1 MIEVTATLNGVTK
14 TINGNGQHITGSI
27 SQEVGAIHSFSF
39 EILPENIGFDLIQ
52 SRKTIIR
59 ATNTTTGRTE
69 FSGRVLLGSETMS
82 NTGLVSKSVTCESF
96 LGYLCDSVQPYKA
109 EELYTL
115 NDFIDLVLTNHNDR
129 VEQSKWIFRGNVDVD
144 VAGTGQVYK
153 GLQYQ
158 TTFETLKSKLVD
170 IYGGELEIVEVD
182 GIMYLN
188 YLKQIGTTRA
198 TEIELGRNMQ
208 SASREVSPLNIV
220 SRITPLGAKLKMTVE
235 NEDGSITEQETE
247 ERLTLKGFTTPEGVL
262 MENEWV
268 DDEEKIDAIGVI
280 CGTLDCPDITEQINL
295 YKRVKEFI
303 ANENRVN
310 LSHTLTALDLR
321 EIGLDLDSLNCADS
335 YPVEN
340 KLIGLDEILRITK
353 KTIDINAPYKGS
365 ITIGEKKGTLSSI
378 QATEN
383 EKINI
388 TLQQMQGNIQNVTNS
403 ANSVTSSHKQ
413 LATNLTQTISE
424 IVREALAT
432 YVTTDAL
439 GKTKVELEN
448 KITDTADGTLQEFS
462 KTITETE
469 KTIDGNIAT
478 KFEELNAYIRYYMDD
493 NGKPVIELGRKS
505 DNADDKDKDMI
516 CKITND
522 RISFVQNDDEVAYI
536 SSNRLYIKDATILSY
551 LHIGSYAFVP
561 IDDGTND
568 GSVSLIKIG
577 G

>member
-1 MIEVTATLNGVTK
+1 MILVTATLDGVTK

-39 EILPENIGFDLIQ
+39 EILPTNAGFDLIR

-59 ATNTTTGRTE
+59 ATNTNTGRVE
-69 FSGRVLLGSETMS
+69 FAGRVLLARENMSEQ
-82 NTGLVSKSVTCESF
+82 GLVSKSITCESF
-96 LGYLCDSVQPYKA
+96 LGYLCDSVQPYRA

-115 NDFIDLVLTNHNDR
+115 NDFIDLVLTNHNER
-129 VEQSKWIFRGNVDVD
+129 VEQSKWIFRGSVDVD
-144 VAGTGQVYK
+144 VAETGYIYK

-170 IYGGELEIVEVD
+170 VFGGELEIVEND
-182 GIMYLN
+182 GVLYLN
-188 YLKQIGTTRA
+188 YLKQSGTTRA
-198 TEIELGRNMQ
+198 TKIELGRNMK
-208 SASREVSPLNIV
+208 SASREVSPLNILT
-220 SRITPLGAKLKMTVE
+220 RITPLGAKLKVTVE
-235 NEDGSITEQETE
+235 NEDGSISEQESE

-262 MENEWV
+262 LENEWI
-268 DDEEKIDAIGVI
+268 DDEEKIDDIGIV

-321 EIGLDLDSLNCADS
+321 EIGLDLDSLNCGDS

-353 KTIDINAPYKGS
+353 KTIDINAPYKGD

-378 QATEN
+378 QASESK
-383 EKINI
+383 KINV
-388 TLQQMQGNIQNVTNS
+388 TLQQMQGSIQNAANT
-403 ANSVTSSHKQ
+403 ANSVSSSHKQ
-413 LATNLTQTISE
+413 LSTNLAQTISE
-424 IVREALAT
+424 IIREALAT

-439 GKTKVELEN
+439 GSTKKELEN
-448 KITDTADGTLQEFS
+448 KITDTADGTLQEFTS
-462 KTITETE
+462 RLTTTET
-469 KTIDGNIAT
+469 TIDGNVAT

-493 NGKPVIELGRKS
+493 KGKPVIELGKENS
-505 DNADDKDKDMI
+505 DII

-522 RISFVQNDDEVAYI
+522 RFSFIQDTDEVAYI
-536 SSNRLYIKDATILSY
+536 SNNRLYIRDATILSY
-551 LHIGSYAFVP
+551 LHIGAYAFVP